1 MVIFQ
6 GADAWF
12 WLWLSVLLTVAVA
25 AATWLYTIVGADRK
39 PRQQRRG
46 EETLER
52 FGDIVEDRAPVPKFL
67 VWTYIGVAIWAVAYI
82 IWTGING
89 TGI

>member
-12 WLWLSVLLTVAVA
+12 WLWLSLLLTVAVA
-25 AATWLYTIVGADRK
+25 VGTWFYTIVGADRK

-46 EETLER
+46 EETLEH
-52 FGDIVEDRAPVPKFL
+52 FGDLVEDRAPVPRFL
-67 VWTYIGVAIWAVAYI
+67 VWTYIGVAVWAVAYVL
-82 IWTGING
+82 WVGING